1 MRIAIFE
8 AEQREAPVFEPL
20 EAGHD
25 LLLAEEP
32 LLSSNVDRHTDVE
45 IVSTFIYSKLDRSV
59 LEMLPALKLV
69 ATRSTGFDHID
80 TGYCAER
87 GIAVANVPSYGENTV
102 AEHVFALLL
111 AISHRIPE
119 AIERAQRGP
128 FSPEGLQGFDLAG
141 KTLGVIGT
149 GRIGQHVIRIA
160 SGFEMDVLAQDVAP
174 DPDLAGR
181 LGFRYV
187 GLDELYAAADIVSLH
202 VPSSP
207 ETRNMLDAEAF
218 RRMKDGVV
226 VINTAR
232 GDLIDTRA
240 LIRALTSG
248 KVAAAGLDVLP
259 DEPLI
264 RGGGAALLNLVRP
277 GRPEEPRR
285 RPRAD
290 AHAERDR
297 DAAQRL
303 QHARGGEPD
312 RRDDGGEHPRL
323 LPMASRGTSWRDRA
337 PAAERGP
344 RERARNPSHRRIEM
358 ATQNIRTRVAVN
370 GYGVIGKRVA
380 DAVAAQEDMELI
392 GVADVSADWRIRVAA
407 RRGYRLFAAV
417 ADGAGAMREAG
428 HEIAGTL
435 DDLLGEAEVIVDCTP
450 KPFGAKN
457 AEHYRRAGVRFVLQG
472 GEKHEATGHSFVGEV
487 NYGSALGRDATRVVY
502 CNTTSVVRTLTS
514 LKRRILRRA
523 TKAAS

>member
-20 EAGHD
+20 KGGHD

-32 LLSSNVDRHTDVE
+32 LRSSNADRYADVE
-45 IVSTFIYSKLDRSV
+45 IVSTFIYSKLDRDI
-59 LEMLPALKLV
+59 LEMLPALKLI

-80 TGYCAER
+80 TEYCAER

-160 SGFEMDVLAQDVAP
+160 SGFEMQVLAHDVAP
-174 DPDLAGR
+174 DPDLAAR

-187 GLDELYAAADIVSLH
+187 GRDELYAAADIISLH
-202 VPSSP
+202 VPSLP
-207 ETRNMLDAEAF
+207 ETRNMLDAGAF
-218 RRMKDGVV
+218 EQMKEGVV

-240 LIRALTSG
+240 LIRALTGG

-264 RGGGAALLNLVRP
+264 REEAELLCSTWCDRDDLRNLVAGHVLMRMRNVIVTPHSAFNTREAVDRIAETTVENIRAFADGEPRNIVAGPGP
-277 GRPEEPRR
+277 GR
-285 RPRAD
+285 
-290 AHAERDR
+290 
-297 DAAQRL
+297 
-303 QHARGGEPD
+303 
-312 RRDDGGEHPRL
+312 
-323 LPMASRGTSWRDRA
+323 
-337 PAAERGP
+337 
-344 RERARNPSHRRIEM
+344 
-358 ATQNIRTRVAVN
+358 
-370 GYGVIGKRVA
+370 
-380 DAVAAQEDMELI
+380 
-392 GVADVSADWRIRVAA
+392 
-407 RRGYRLFAAV
+407 
-417 ADGAGAMREAG
+417 
-428 HEIAGTL
+428 
-435 DDLLGEAEVIVDCTP
+435 
-450 KPFGAKN
+450 
-457 AEHYRRAGVRFVLQG
+457 
-472 GEKHEATGHSFVGEV
+472 
-487 NYGSALGRDATRVVY
+487 
-502 CNTTSVVRTLTS
+502 
-514 LKRRILRRA
+514 
-523 TKAAS
+523 